1 MTEQAETLLA
11 FDYGEK
17 NIGVAVG
24 QTLTGTANPLETIRV
39 AGSSPDWDAIS
50 RMVKTWKPDALVVGL
65 PLNMDGT
72 EQKVT
77 RRARRFSDQL
87 SGRYRLPVH
96 LVDERLTTREARD
109 RLAAEGRAGSDD
121 HPVAAQIILES
132 WLNEQRP
139 PA

>member
-1 MTEQAETLLA
+1 MTARAATLIA

-17 NIGVAVG
+17 HIGVAVG

-39 AGSSPDWDAIS
+39 TRASPDWNAIS
-50 RMVKTWKPDALVVGL
+50 RIVKAWQPNALVVGL

-72 EQKVT
+72 EQTVT
-77 RRARRFSDQL
+77 KRARRFGNQL
-87 SGRYRLPVH
+87 FGRYQLPVH

-109 RLAAEGRAGSDD
+109 RLAAEGRAGGDD

-132 WLNEQRP
+132 WLNDQQSSV
-139 PA
+139 

>member
-1 MTEQAETLLA
+1 VTEQAETLLA

-87 SGRYRLPVH
+87 FGRYRLPVH

-132 WLNEQRP
+132 WLNEQRS

>member
-50 RMVKTWKPDALVVGL
+50 RMVTTWKPDALVVGL

-132 WLNEQRP
+132 WLNEQRS